1 MRAFQGRGYVH
12 ASSRV
17 VGVGRVNVYYLQVK
31 RSLHVL
37 ALTISVRLL
46 PSRVKA
52 AKTVPT

>member
-12 ASSRV
+12 ASSHV
-17 VGVGRVNVYYLQVK
+17 VGVGPENVYYLQVK
-31 RSLHVL
+31 PAVQL
-37 ALTISVRLL
+37 LTLTGSVRLL